1 VAVVGG
7 GDAALT
13 DALYLSKF
21 TSQIFLIHRRKRLRA
36 TPILQERACSLPN
49 IEFLWERVV
58 EEIKG
63 DNKVEGLTL
72 RQVKT
77 GEISFLPVNGVFIAT
92 GFEPSTPFLK
102 DRLRLTPQGY
112 IITNEKMETEIP
124 GVFAAG
130 DIRST
135 SAHQA
140 ITAAAEGAIAAL
152 SAYRYLREGI

>member
-1 VAVVGG
+1 
-7 GDAALT
+7 
-13 DALYLSKF
+13 
-21 TSQIFLIHRRKRLRA
+21 
-36 TPILQERACSLPN
+36 LPN